1 MRKWFW
7 WGVLLCLVPVLASG
21 ATGLFDVRMDVDD
34 QSVDQREAAVREGLR
49 RIVVRLT
56 GRETPE
62 DEQALGALLDN
73 ADQYVQQYGYD
84 DVDNGVELRVRYD
97 GPALQDALAQREIA
111 LWPVDGRPRT
121 LAWVVVNR
129 GGDRRIVSSED
140 SPELRRSLRQSAAS
154 AGLPLLFPL
163 MDLQDQQ
170 AVSTSDLWGGFREP
184 IMEASRR
191 YDAEG
196 VLLGRVDRRG
206 DAWRSRWTLFWDG
219 ETHDWTVEQDELE
232 AALATGVDTGAVRL
246 AERYATVPDP
256 DSIGR
261 VALRVRDVGGLEAYA
276 RVEAHLRGV
285 RDVEA
290 VEVLRVAD
298 RTVDF
303 RLRVRGLSER
313 ALERLR
319 DSRLLTETERESD
332 DAEAEGALPGLRP
345 DYVFRLRGAGGE
357 G

>member
-1 MRKWFW
+1 MRKRFW

-34 QSVDQREAAVREGLR
+34 QSAEQREAAVRAGLR

-56 GRETPE
+56 GREAPE
-62 DEQALGALLDN
+62 GEQALGTLLDN
-73 ADQYVQQYGYD
+73 AEQYVQQYGYN
-84 DVDNGVELRVRYD
+84 DVDDGVELRVRYD
-97 GPALQDALAQREIA
+97 GPALQDALVQREVA

-129 GGDRRIVSSED
+129 GGERRIVSSED
-140 SPELRRSLRQSAAS
+140 SPDLRRALRQSAAG

-170 AVSTSDLWGGFREP
+170 AVSTSDLWGGFRAP

-206 DAWRSRWTLFWDG
+206 DTWRSRWTLFWDG
-219 ETHDWTVEQDELE
+219 ETYDWTVEQGELE
-232 AALATGVDTGAVRL
+232 AALETGVDTGAVRL
-246 AERYATVPDP
+246 ARRYARVPDP
-256 DSIGR
+256 DSVGR
-261 VALRVRDVGGLEAYA
+261 VTLRVQDVGGLEAYA
-276 RVEAHLRGV
+276 RVESHLRGV

-298 RTVDF
+298 RAVDF
-303 RLRVRGLSER
+303 RLRIRGLSEQ

-319 DSRLLTETERESD
+319 DSRMLTETERERA
-332 DAEAEGALPGLRP
+332 DAAAEDALSGLRP